1 MLIREKKLKAKA
13 LINELRADIDTLLKN
28 ISDLEDSVDE
38 CDTDEEL
45 ANICENLDVEKGLK
59 YIKLC

>member
-1 MLIREKKLKAKA
+1 MRERKSKAKA

-28 ISDLEDSVDE
+28 ISDLENSVDE

-45 ANICENLDVEKGLK
+45 SNICENLDVEKGLK

>member
-1 MLIREKKLKAKA
+1 MGEKKLKAKA

-45 ANICENLDVEKGLK
+45 ANICENLDVEKG
-59 YIKLC
+59 

>member
-1 MLIREKKLKAKA
+1 MGEKKLKAKA

-38 CDTDEEL
+38 CDTDEEFT
-45 ANICENLDVEKGLK
+45 NICENLDVEKGLK
-59 YIKLC
+59 YITLC